1 MNRYTSGTPCPPFAP
16 NFLGQPYPQHYPN
29 PYTQPYALSTMYED
43 TADIQYT
50 TELQAKQLR
59 KAAPRRR
66 VSLAPSARQSIAIHE
81 DVTSM
86 AGTNAGSAEGSS
98 TRGLHQSTSKRQSVL
113 GAQPRRR
120 RVSSI
125 LSDKLATASETSA
138 TTSKTGSEN
147 GQSKA
152 SLLKK
157 EARRRT
163 IYIPEDTTVF
173 TIHPGAS
180 MADSKQD
187 RRRRERTPDVG
198 FDLVTLSEEDEH
210 TPLRPSMRQTTTTQ
224 SQTQKKTSS
233 RKSLA
238 VAPKRA
244 PLQQSRKPPQSVTF
258 EEDVPGAPTGKE
270 NLSPDDF
277 HVELKGSKR
286 PLGDLAKTR
295 LNMAGVRN
303 ATPDKKSA
311 PSQPKMVRLEEFVS
325 PKKRAG
331 SDSILAYSPQPTRA
345 RTSKYESKASM
356 RASAVVKNAGE
367 SLFARARTL
376 PPLDETTKVLPQAR
390 STQAP
395 PPKVPF
401 LLQKAHQQ
409 STKYKV
415 LGEDLVHPELYE
427 DHWLDYQEI
436 ALSQLVNSVFEPH
449 GTYKEPADQPGLR
462 KQLLIL
468 YHDPGVPLLHKRL
481 QASLLYGALKI
492 PKDMLAKASRIKD
505 DVGLKKMFLSLF
517 SEAYDLTVLQAAAE
531 VIIGRE
537 MSMPK
542 PRRSGN
548 LATSNVNPRSSTSST
563 DGNRLSTGSSAAD
576 DSERKARTARRAVE
590 RFLETFLVKHED
602 AVRSKGMIANIAR
615 SNTQTVD
622 DFGSQGWAWRRTVL
636 RSLMLISLLDQAKSK
651 DLIKDCLF
659 QSSSPHKSST
669 SVLTALGGL
678 LFPSLGDIAR
688 PLSHLNYNLETVQ
701 YPLQEFQYQI
711 TNIAT
716 NFRDGVML
724 TRLVEL
730 ILFNKSA
737 DGSAGP
743 YDSSDSSDQSMTIS
757 MPTGETLT
765 SSWTEDPAEA
775 WILSQHLKFPCA
787 GRAQKIYNVQIAL
800 SALTTLGGAAAKA
813 SIDITA
819 DDVVDGHR
827 EKTLS
832 LLWAV
837 VGHCGL
843 SSLVNWQELKREIQ
857 HFRIKARRGNDITAG
872 FLEHVTPMSPE
883 PNLNLKSCS
892 KLLLAWAQSITA
904 LHGLSVTNLTSSFA
918 DPRVLECI
926 VDAYL
931 PYFPQSASTKPTTLP
946 GKLRALGCSPS
957 FTTLF
962 TPNAGTPIPS
972 QSLTLTTLTYLS
984 SRLLPLSL
992 THRAATTLQRV
1003 FRQYRTRK
1011 NITKRVQLAQ
1021 LAHHCARVVRAR
1033 ERVVNAAML
1042 LQRAW
1047 RNVLSRRIDALL
1059 DDVTSFQAMARGW
1072 AARERV
1078 KGGGKIRQRKRGV
1091 W

>member
-1 MNRYTSGTPCPPFAP
+1 MNHYTAGTPCPPFAP
-16 NFLGQPYPQHYPN
+16 TFLGQPYPQHYPN
-29 PYTQPYALSTMYED
+29 PYAQPYALSTMYED

-50 TELQAKQLR
+50 TELQAQQLR
-59 KAAPRRR
+59 KAAPRRS

-81 DVTSM
+81 DATSM
-86 AGTNAGSAEGSS
+86 ARPNAPSVKGTSV
-98 TRGLHQSTSKRQSVL
+98 RGLHQSSSKRQSVL
-113 GAQPRRR
+113 DAQPRRR

-138 TTSKTGSEN
+138 TTSNLGSEN
-147 GQSKA
+147 RQMKS

-163 IYIPEDTTVF
+163 IYIPEDTTIF

-210 TPLRPSMRQTTTTQ
+210 TPLRPSMRQTTTQ
-224 SQTQKKTSS
+224 QQKKTTS

-244 PLQQSRKPPQSVTF
+244 PLQKSTRPAQRVSF
-258 EEDVPGAPTGKE
+258 EEDIPGSPTGKE
-270 NLSPDDF
+270 NLSPD
-277 HVELKGSKR
+277 ECKIKAKNAK

-295 LNMAGVRN
+295 LNMAGVRD

-311 PSQPKMVRLEEFVS
+311 LSQPKLVRLEEFKS
-325 PKKRAG
+325 PKKRTG
-331 SDSILAYSPQPTRA
+331 SDSILAYSPQPTRM
-345 RTSKYESKASM
+345 RTSKYESKASL
-356 RASAVVKNAGE
+356 RATEVVKNAGE

-376 PPLDETTKVLPQAR
+376 PPLDETTKALPQTR
-390 STQAP
+390 SMQAP
-395 PPKVPF
+395 LPKVPF
-401 LLQKAHQQ
+401 LLQKAQQQ
-409 STKYKV
+409 STKYQV
-415 LGEDLVHPELYE
+415 LSEDLAHPELYE

-436 ALSQLVNSVFEPH
+436 ALSQLVNSIFEPH
-449 GTYKEPADQPGLR
+449 GTHKESTVQTGLR
-462 KQLLIL
+462 KNLITL
-468 YHDPGVPLLHKRL
+468 YHDPQIPLQHKRL
-481 QASLLYGALKI
+481 QASLLYGALRI

-505 DVGLKKMFLSLF
+505 DVGLKKKFLSLF
-517 SEAYDLTVLQAAAE
+517 SETYDLTVLQSAAE
-531 VIIGRE
+531 VVIGRD

-542 PRRSGN
+542 PRRSGHM
-548 LATSNVNPRSSTSST
+548 AASNVNTRSSTSST
-563 DGNRLSTGSSAAD
+563 DGNRLSTGSGAAD
-576 DSERKARTARRAVE
+576 DSDRRARSARRAVE
-590 RFLETFLVKHED
+590 RFLDTFLVKHED

-615 SNTQTVD
+615 SNTQTAD

-651 DLIKDCLF
+651 NFIKDCLF
-659 QSSSPHKSST
+659 QSASPHKSST
-669 SVLTALGGL
+669 AVLTALGGL
-678 LFPSLGDIAR
+678 LLPSLGDIAR
-688 PLSHLNYNLETVQ
+688 PLSHLNYTLETIQ
-701 YPLQEFQYQI
+701 YPLEEFQYQI
-711 TNIAT
+711 TNLAT
-716 NFRDGVML
+716 DLRDGVML

-730 ILFNKSA
+730 ILFNRSA

-743 YDSSDSSDQSMTIS
+743 YDSSGQNQSMTIS
-757 MPTGETLT
+757 MPTGEVLT

-813 SIDITA
+813 SCDITA

-843 SSLVNWQELKREIQ
+843 SSLVNWQELKREI
-857 HFRIKARRGNDITAG
+857 HHYRVKARRGNDITAG

-883 PNLNLKSCS
+883 PNLNLKTGS
-892 KLLLAWAQSITA
+892 KLLLTWAQSITA
-904 LHGLSVTNLTSSFA
+904 LQGLNVTNLTSSFA

-931 PYFPQSASTKPTTLP
+931 PYFPQSAGAKPTTLP

-1003 FRQYRTRK
+1003 FRQYQIRK

-1021 LAHHCARVVRAR
+1021 LAHHCARVVCAR
-1033 ERVVNAAML
+1033 ERVVDAATV

-1047 RNVLSRRIDALL
+1047 RSVLSRRIDALL
-1059 DDVTSFQAMARGW
+1059 DDVTSFQAVARGW
-1072 AARERV
+1072 AIREKRRN
-1078 KGGGKIRQRKRGV
+1078 GGKVKERRRGV

>member
-1 MNRYTSGTPCPPFAP
+1 MNRNTAGTPCPPFAP
-16 NFLGQPYPQHYPN
+16 AFLGQPYPQHYPN
-29 PYTQPYALSTMYED
+29 PYTHAYALSPMYED
-43 TADIQYT
+43 TADIQYR
-50 TELQAKQLR
+50 TELQAQQLR

-66 VSLAPSARQSIAIHE
+66 VSLAPSERQSIAIHE
-81 DVTSM
+81 DATSM
-86 AGTNAGSAEGSS
+86 AGSNVESAEGSS
-98 TRGLHQSTSKRQSVL
+98 IRSLHQSSSKRQSRL
-113 GAQPRRR
+113 GVQPRRR

-125 LSDKLATASETSA
+125 LSDKLASASEIPA
-138 TTSKTGSEN
+138 ITSKTGSES
-147 GQSKA
+147 GKA
-152 SLLKK
+152 KPSLLKK

-180 MADSKQD
+180 MAESKED

-210 TPLRPSMRQTTTTQ
+210 TPLRPSMRQISTQ
-224 SQTQKKTSS
+224 NQKKTSS

-244 PLQQSRKPPQSVTF
+244 ALQQARRPAQSVSF
-258 EEDVPGAPTGKE
+258 EEDIPGAPTGKE
-270 NLSPDDF
+270 NLSPDEF
-277 HVELKGSKR
+277 QVKSKSTKR

-295 LNMAGVRN
+295 LNMAGMRN

-311 PSQPKMVRLEEFVS
+311 PSHPKIMRLEEFKS
-325 PKKRAG
+325 PKKRTG
-331 SDSILAYSPQPTRA
+331 SDSILAYSPEPTRA

-356 RASAVVKNAGE
+356 KASAVVKNTGE

-376 PPLDETTKVLPQAR
+376 PPLDETTRIMPQAR
-390 STQAP
+390 SMQAP

-401 LLQKAHQQ
+401 LLQKAQQQ
-409 STKYKV
+409 STKYQV
-415 LGEDLVHPELYE
+415 LSEDLVHPELYE

-436 ALSQLVNSVFEPH
+436 ALSQLVNSIFEPH
-449 GTYKEPADQPGLR
+449 GTYKEPADQAGLR
-462 KQLLIL
+462 KQLLNL
-468 YHDPGVPLLHKRL
+468 YHDPQVPILHKRL

-505 DVGLKKMFLSLF
+505 DVGLKKKFLSLF
-517 SEAYDLTVLQAAAE
+517 SETYDLTVLQAAAE

-548 LATSNVNPRSSTSST
+548 MVTSNVNTRSSTSST

-576 DSERKARTARRAVE
+576 DSERKARSARRAVE
-590 RFLETFLVKHED
+590 RFLDTFLVKHDD

-615 SNTQTVD
+615 SSAQAAD
-622 DFGSQGWAWRRTVL
+622 DFGSQAWAWRRTVL
-636 RSLMLISLLDQAKSK
+636 RSLMLILLLDQAKSK

-659 QSSSPHKSST
+659 QSSSPYKSSIAL
-669 SVLTALGGL
+669 LTAMGGL
-678 LFPSLGDIAR
+678 LLPSLGDIAR
-688 PLSHLNYNLETVQ
+688 PLSHLNYTLETTQ

-711 TNIAT
+711 TNLAT
-716 NFRDGVML
+716 NLRDGVML

-730 ILFNKSA
+730 ILFNRSA
-737 DGSAGP
+737 NGSASP
-743 YDSSDSSDQSMTIS
+743 YDSPDQNQSMTIS
-757 MPTGETLT
+757 MPTGEILT
-765 SSWTEDPAEA
+765 SSWSEDPAEA

-800 SALTTLGGAAAKA
+800 SALTALGSTASKA
-813 SIDITA
+813 SCDITA
-819 DDVVDGHR
+819 NDVVDGHR

-843 SSLVNWQELKREIQ
+843 SSLVNWQQLKREIH
-857 HFRIKARRGNDITAG
+857 HFRVKARRGNDITTG

-883 PNLNLKSCS
+883 HNLNLKSCS
-892 KLLLAWAQSITA
+892 KLLLTWAQSITA
-904 LHGLSVTNLTSSFA
+904 LQGLSVTNLTSSFA

-931 PYFPQSASTKPTTLP
+931 PYFPQSANAKPTTLP

-962 TPNAGTPIPS
+962 TPNAGTPVPS

-992 THRAATTLQRV
+992 THRAACTLQRV
-1003 FRQYRTRK
+1003 FRQYRIRK
-1011 NITKRVQLAQ
+1011 NITKRVQLAL
-1021 LAHHCARVVRAR
+1021 LAHHCAKVVRAR
-1033 ERVVNAAML
+1033 ERVVGAAIV

-1059 DDVTSFQAMARGW
+1059 DDVTGFQAMARGW
-1072 AARERV
+1072 AVREKRRNGGRV
-1078 KGGGKIRQRKRGV
+1078 KARRRGV

>member
-1 MNRYTSGTPCPPFAP
+1 
-16 NFLGQPYPQHYPN
+16 
-29 PYTQPYALSTMYED
+29 MYED

-50 TELQAKQLR
+50 TELQAQQLS

-81 DVTSM
+81 DATSM
-86 AGTNAGSAEGSS
+86 PASNAGPIEGSS
-98 TRGLHQSTSKRQSVL
+98 IRSFHQSSSKRQSVL

-125 LSDKLATASETSA
+125 LSDKLATASETS
-138 TTSKTGSEN
+138 TTTTKTGSEN
-147 GQSKA
+147 GQAKP

-180 MADSKQD
+180 IVDNKQD

-210 TPLRPSMRQTTTTQ
+210 TPLRPSMRQTTSTNN
-224 SQTQKKTSS
+224 QKKSSS
-233 RKSLA
+233 RQSLA

-244 PLQQSRKPPQSVTF
+244 PLQRSRKPAQSVSF
-258 EEDVPGAPTGKE
+258 VEDIPGAPTGKE
-270 NLSPDDF
+270 NLSPEGF
-277 HVELKGSKR
+277 HVESKGPQR

-295 LNMAGVRN
+295 LNMAGVRD
-303 ATPDKKSA
+303 ATPDKKTA
-311 PSQPKMVRLEEFVS
+311 PSQPKMVRLEEFKS
-325 PKKRAG
+325 PKKRTG

-345 RTSKYESKASM
+345 RTSRYESKASM
-356 RASAVVKNAGE
+356 RASAVVNSAGE

-376 PPLDETTKVLPQAR
+376 PPLDATTKAVPQAR
-390 STQAP
+390 PTQTA

-401 LLQKAHQQ
+401 LLQKAQQQ

-415 LGEDLVHPELYE
+415 LSEDLAHPELYE
-427 DHWLDYQEI
+427 DHWLDYQEV
-436 ALSQLVNSVFEPH
+436 ALSQLVNSIFEPH
-449 GTYKEPADQPGLR
+449 GIYKEPADHAGLR
-462 KQLLIL
+462 KQLLRL
-468 YHDPGVPLLHKRL
+468 YHDPQIPLLHKRL

-505 DVGLKKMFLSLF
+505 DVGLKKNFLALF
-517 SEAYDLTVLQAAAE
+517 SETYDLPALQAAVE
-531 VIIGRE
+531 VIVGRE

-548 LATSNVNPRSSTSST
+548 MAVSSIDTRTSTSSN

-576 DSERKARTARRAVE
+576 GSERKVRSARRAIE
-590 RFLETFLVKHED
+590 RFLDTFFVKHED
-602 AVRSKGMIANIAR
+602 AVRPRGMIANIAR
-615 SNTQTVD
+615 SNTQAAD

-651 DLIKDCLF
+651 DFIKDCLF
-659 QSSSPHKSST
+659 QSSSVYKSST
-669 SVLTALGGL
+669 AVLTALGGL
-678 LFPSLGDIAR
+678 LLPSLGDIAR
-688 PLSHLNYNLETVQ
+688 PLSHLNYKLETVQ

-711 TNIAT
+711 SNLAT
-716 NFRDGVML
+716 DLRDGVML

-730 ILFNKSA
+730 ILFNRSA
-737 DGSAGP
+737 DGGAGL
-743 YDSSDSSDQSMTIS
+743 YDSNQSMTVS
-757 MPTGETLT
+757 LPTGETLT

-775 WILSQHLKFPCA
+775 WILTQHLKFPCV
-787 GRAQKIYNVQIAL
+787 GRPQKIYNVQIAL
-800 SALTTLGGAAAKA
+800 SALTTLGGAATKA
-813 SIDITA
+813 LCDIVA
-819 DDVVDGHR
+819 DDIVDGHR
-827 EKTLS
+827 EKTLG

-843 SSLVNWQELKREIQ
+843 SSLVNWQELKREIR
-857 HFRIKARRGNDITAG
+857 HFRVKAKRGNDVTAG
-872 FLEHVTPMSPE
+872 FLDRNTPMSPE
-883 PNLNLKSCS
+883 PNLDLKSCS
-892 KLLLAWAQSITA
+892 RLLLTWAKSITA
-904 LHGLSVTNLTSSFA
+904 LRDLNVTNLTSSFA

-931 PYFPQSASTKPTTLP
+931 PCFPPSASANPMTLP

-962 TPNAGTPIPS
+962 TPDYGTPIPS
-972 QSLTLTTLTYLS
+972 QSLTLTTLTYLA

-1003 FRQYRTRK
+1003 FRHYRVRK
-1011 NITKRVQLAQ
+1011 NIAKRVRLAQ
-1021 LAHHCARVVRAR
+1021 LAHHCARVICAR
-1033 ERVVNAAML
+1033 ERVVNAATV
-1042 LQRAW
+1042 LQKAW
-1047 RNVLSRRIDALL
+1047 RKVLSRRIDALL
-1059 DDVTSFQAMARGW
+1059 DDVICFQTMARGW
-1072 AARERV
+1072 TTRERIR
-1078 KGGGKIRQRKRGV
+1078 GGGKIKPRKRGV

>member
-1 MNRYTSGTPCPPFAP
+1 MNRYTAGTPCPPFAP

-29 PYTQPYALSTMYED
+29 PYTQPYAPSTMYED

-50 TELQAKQLR
+50 TELQAQQLR

-66 VSLAPSARQSIAIHE
+66 LSLAPSARQSIAIHE
-81 DVTSM
+81 DATSM
-86 AGTNAGSAEGSS
+86 ANPNTGLAEGTSI
-98 TRGLHQSTSKRQSVL
+98 RGLHQSSSKRQSVL

-125 LSDKLATASETSA
+125 LSDKLAVSSETFA

-147 GQSKA
+147 GQVEP

-210 TPLRPSMRQTTTTQ
+210 TPLRPSMRQPSTQ
-224 SQTQKKTSS
+224 NHKKASS

-244 PLQQSRKPPQSVTF
+244 PLQQSRRPAQSVSF
-258 EEDVPGAPTGKE
+258 EDDIPGAPTGKE
-270 NLSPDDF
+270 NLSPDEF
-277 HVELKGSKR
+277 KVKSKNKKR

-311 PSQPKMVRLEEFVS
+311 PPQPKLGRLEEFKS
-325 PKKRAG
+325 PKKRTG
-331 SDSILAYSPQPTRA
+331 SDSILAYSPQPTRV
-345 RTSKYESKASM
+345 RTSKYESKARM
-356 RASAVVKNAGE
+356 RAEAVVKNTGE
-367 SLFARARTL
+367 SLFARARAL
-376 PPLDETTKVLPQAR
+376 PPLDETTKVASQAR
-390 STQAP
+390 SMQAP

-401 LLQKAHQQ
+401 LLQKAQHQ
-409 STKYKV
+409 SAKYQV
-415 LGEDLVHPELYE
+415 LSEDLIHPELYE
-427 DHWLDYQEI
+427 DHWLDHQEI
-436 ALSQLVNSVFEPH
+436 ALSQLVNSIFEPH
-449 GTYKEPADQPGLR
+449 GTYKEPSDQAGFR
-462 KQLLIL
+462 KQLITL
-468 YHDPGVPLLHKRL
+468 YHDPQIPLLHKRL

-505 DVGLKKMFLSLF
+505 DVGLKKRFLALF
-517 SEAYDLTVLQAAAE
+517 SETYDLTVLQAAAE
-531 VIIGRE
+531 VIVGRE

-548 LATSNVNPRSSTSST
+548 MTTSNVNTRSSASLP

-576 DSERKARTARRAVE
+576 DSERRTRSARRAVE
-590 RFLETFLVKHED
+590 RFLDTFLVKHED

-615 SNTQTVD
+615 SNTQAAD

-636 RSLMLISLLDQAKSK
+636 RSVMLISLLDQAKSK

-659 QSSSPHKSST
+659 QFTSPHKSST
-669 SVLTALGGL
+669 AVLTALGGL
-678 LFPSLGDIAR
+678 LLPSLGDIAR
-688 PLSHLNYNLETVQ
+688 PLSYLNYTLDTIQ

-711 TNIAT
+711 TNLAT
-716 NFRDGVML
+716 DLRDGVML

-737 DGSAGP
+737 DGSASP
-743 YDSSDSSDQSMTIS
+743 YDAADQNQSMTIS
-757 MPTGETLT
+757 MPTGEVLT
-765 SSWTEDPAEA
+765 SSWSEDPAEA
-775 WILSQHLKFPCA
+775 WILSQHLKFPCP
-787 GRAQKIYNVQIAL
+787 GRAQKIYNIQIAL

-813 SIDITA
+813 SCDISA
-819 DDVVDGHR
+819 DDIVDGHR

-843 SSLVNWQELKREIQ
+843 SSLVNWQELKREIR

-872 FLEHVTPMSPE
+872 ILEHVMPMSPE
-883 PNLNLKSCS
+883 PNLNLKGCS

-904 LHGLSVTNLTSSFA
+904 LGGLHVTNLTSSFA

-931 PYFPQSASTKPTTLP
+931 PYFPQPANTKPATIP

-962 TPNAGTPIPS
+962 TPSAGTPIPS

-1003 FRQYRTRK
+1003 FRQYRIRK
-1011 NITKRVQLAQ
+1011 NIAKRVKLAQ
-1021 LAHHCARVVRAR
+1021 LAHHCARVVCAR
-1033 ERVVNAAML
+1033 ERVVNAAIV
-1042 LQRAW
+1042 LQRGW
-1047 RNVLSRRIDALL
+1047 RNVLNRRIDALL
-1059 DDVTSFQAMARGW
+1059 DDVTRFQAAARGW
-1072 AARERV
+1072 TVREKRRNGGRV
-1078 KGGGKIRQRKRGV
+1078 KERRRGV